1 MLSGCTTSATD
12 AGPSS
17 TPIDEFAWQQELL
30 QEHADE
36 LWNRVEREFPDA
48 TRPEAEFIEWSTM
61 AGSGG
66 TDRLIDC
73 LNEESMSPPEENTLA
88 VYLCMVQYPEKP
100 EFPTQEAD
108 PKP

>member
-1 MLSGCTTSATD
+1 MARLPFSSTPVVIALSGAALLMLSGCTTSATD

-61 AGSGG
+61 A
-66 TDRLIDC
+66 
-73 LNEESMSPPEENTLA
+73 
-88 VYLCMVQYPEKP
+88 VYVCMVQYPEKP
-100 EFPTQEAD
+100 EFPTREAD